1 MYVGVVETTNFIRR
15 RHRRMRHRSPQ
26 LPLTAP
32 WIAHPHAEE
41 LAAMSALLEEQPVLA
56 ELVQQDLEAGCPRNA
71 QTGRPGITAE
81 QTLRILV
88 VRQLTGWTYAEL
100 AFHLVDS
107 TSYRAFCR
115 IGAFATAPSKSAL
128 AAAVDR
134 VQPATLA
141 TMNDLLVTSEPARA
155 LDPARTVRMDATVV
169 PMAIH
174 HPTDSSLLR
183 DAVRVMD
190 RRLRRMEAMTGFTA
204 YHCHLKRVTR
214 RALEIDHLPPHATRR
229 RRACYRDLIDLT
241 QATVSYAACA
251 LAHVDLLPAASLTP
265 AQRERSDELTAFLP
279 LVAQVIDQTERRVFQ
294 DEAVPA
300 DEKLVSLFEAHVDV
314 IVKDRRETYYGHK
327 IFLTTG
333 RSGLILDC
341 AIPKG
346 NPADSTWTVPL
357 LRRQTHLFGQPPR
370 QASFDGAFASTE
382 NLADAKRLGV
392 EDVCFA
398 KRRGLAVLDM
408 VRSEWVY
415 DKLRRFRAG
424 IEAGIS
430 LLKRVFGLA
439 RCIWKG
445 AAGFHAYVRTAVL
458 AANLLLLARS
468 RLP

>member
-1 MYVGVVETTNFIRR
+1 
-15 RHRRMRHRSPQ
+15 MRHTSPQ
-26 LPLTAP
+26 FPLMSQ
-32 WIAHPHAEE
+32 WIAHPHAAE
-41 LAAMSALLEEQPVLA
+41 LVAMSALLDEQPVLT
-56 ELVQQDLEAGCPRNA
+56 ELVQQDLDAGCPRNA
-71 QTGRPGITAE
+71 QTGRPGLTAE
-81 QTLRILV
+81 QTVRSLV

-100 AFHLVDS
+100 AFHLADS
-107 TSYRAFCR
+107 ASYRAFCR
-115 IGAFATAPSKSAL
+115 IGALTASPSKSAL
-128 AAAVDR
+128 AATFRR

-141 TMNDLLVTSEPARA
+141 TMNDLLVTSEAARA
-155 LDPARTVRMDATVV
+155 LEPARTVRMDATVV

-174 HPTDSSLLR
+174 PPTDSSLLW
-183 DAVRVMD
+183 DAVRVLD
-190 RRLRRMEAMTGFTA
+190 RLLRRLEATTGFTA
-204 YHCHLKRVTR
+204 YHRHLKRVKR
-214 RALEIDHLPPHATRR
+214 RAMEIGHLAPQATRR
-229 RRACYRDLIDLT
+229 RRACYRELIELT

-251 LAHVDLLPAASLTP
+251 LAHVDLGPAAAVTP
-265 AQRERSDELTAFLP
+265 GQRELCDELTAFLP
-279 LVAQVIDQTERRVFQ
+279 LVAQVIEQTERRVFQ

-341 AIPKG
+341 AIPRG

-357 LRRQTHLFGQPPR
+357 LRRQTQLFGQPPR
-370 QASFDGAFASTE
+370 QASCDGAFASTA
-382 NLADAKRLGV
+382 NLADAKALGV

-424 IEAGIS
+424 IESGIS

-445 AAGFHAYVRTAVL
+445 AVGFHAYVHTAVL
-458 AANLLLLARS
+458 AANLLLLARH
-468 RLP
+468 RLT